1 MYIYVYLHPTTNNK
15 PMNITTPTTTQN
27 AIYLRVSTKQQNDSG
42 LGLDGQRFAI
52 QHAGLTG
59 TEFVEV
65 ESGKSTNRPQL
76 AAAMAHCRATG
87 GTLIV
92 AKLDRLARNVQ
103 FCFELKNS
111 GIAIRA
117 LDVPEF
123 NTLTVGIFATVAQHE
138 AERISERTKAAL
150 AARRARTGVAHG
162 ARNLTPERRAMG
174 TAARV
179 DAARNNQNNRR
190 AASYA
195 STLRLMGWSFGKIA
209 DHLNASGFE
218 SSTGKPF
225 APTTVRRVLM
235 FNA

>member
-1 MYIYVYLHPTTNNK
+1 MYIYVYLHPRTNPHN
-15 PMNITTPTTTQN
+15 MNNPTTTPQN
-27 AIYLRVSTKQQNDSG
+27 AIYLRVSTRQQAESG
-42 LGLDGQRFAI
+42 LGIEGQRFAI
-52 QHAGLTG
+52 AHAGLSG
-59 TEFVEV
+59 TEFVEY
-65 ESGKSTNRPQL
+65 ESGKSTQRPQL
-76 AAAMAHCRATG
+76 AAAMAHCRTTG

-111 GIAIRA
+111 GVAIRA

-179 DAARNNQNNRR
+179 DAARNNVNNRR

-195 STLRLMGWSFGKIA
+195 ETLRLMGWSFGKIA
-209 DHLNASGFE
+209 DHLNSAGFE
-218 SSTGKPF
+218 SSTGKSF
-225 APTTVRRVLM
+225 APTTVRRLLM
-235 FNA
+235 IA